1 MKSLFSFV
9 SLLSVLCLSF
19 QSLTIAQDSANTAN
33 SQTSAQLAAMALT
46 IGEMK
51 QQIQQQN
58 KTIEALRDQI
68 ITLSKTKT
76 PRGETMDK
84 LLSFKYRPRLRTVV
98 FTFSNDTKPT
108 MIPGSERASFCALT
122 YVNDITEA
130 GSCKVFLQN
139 SAWHVQSGD
148 GFEGNN
154 CAAACLFLD

>member
-1 MKSLFSFV
+1 MKFSF
-9 SLLSVLCLSF
+9 SFALLLSLLCLSF
-19 QSLTIAQDSANTAN
+19 PSQTLAQDSANITDA
-33 SQTSAQLAAMALT
+33 QTSAQLAAMAIT

-51 QQIQQQN
+51 QQIEQQN
-58 KTIEALRDQI
+58 KTIETLRDQVR
-68 ITLSKTKT
+68 TLSKTKT

-154 CAAACLFLD
+154 CAAACLFLE